1 MHIIGTAGHVD
12 HGKSSL
18 VQALTGTNPDRWLEE
33 QIRGMTLDLGFAHLR
48 FDDGVEAGIVDVPGH
63 ERFLHNMLAGA
74 AGMELLLL
82 VIDAGEGIMPQTV
95 EHLQILKYLNVRD
108 VIVVLTKMDLIPP
121 EQGGEICVRTH
132 RELAG
137 TIAENAPIFAVSTVT
152 GYNLDALRDGIHE
165 SLTRLPPRSPDA
177 PAYLPVDRVFALP
190 GRGTI
195 VTGTLMQGRLSVGD
209 SLKLQ
214 PSNTPVRVRSLQS
227 FGLQR
232 DRVDAGARVA
242 VNLPGIDVHAIARG
256 EMLVA
261 PEFAASDA
269 FDVQFTPLGEALP
282 ILRRRNA
289 VRVYIGSAEILGTLV
304 LGEVP
309 AIESE
314 IHGQLFL
321 RHATVAYPGT
331 AFVVRRLS
339 PKNLLGGGRI
349 AARTSGE
356 GGSATET
363 AHNLHEAIVS
373 STLRAAGLSALT
385 ASEIARNA
393 NLREDAVEAALASL
407 VEGGQVLRVVRP
419 AAFVD
424 AEAADSVLSRA
435 LEHLTSEQQ
444 REPWAMGVTSLS
456 LSRALAL
463 DESMLLRVLAA
474 FAEEGR
480 IAHRAG
486 YFSTTDYVPK
496 LTAEQQ
502 AFFEEHV
509 PVDSGSPFLPVPLER
524 VVSAVKQSRVSGI
537 GKAFDTLLAKGAL
550 VKVNDELY
558 RGTQMAQIHARVET
572 FLRANKQ
579 MTMAQF
585 RDLIGTSRKYAVPL
599 LEWFDTRG
607 ITVRSGDY
615 RMLRAKKEAS

>member
-82 VIDAGEGIMPQTV
+82 VIDAGEGIMPQTI

-137 TIAENAPIFAVSTVT
+137 TIAENARIFAVSTVT
-152 GYNLDALRDGIHE
+152 GYNLNALRDGIHE
-165 SLTRLPPRSPDA
+165 SLKLLAPRSPDA

-195 VTGTLMQGRLSVGD
+195 VTGTLMQGRVSVGD
-209 SLKLQ
+209 WLKLQ
-214 PSNTPVRVRSLQS
+214 PSNTEVRVRSLQS
-227 FGLQR
+227 FGVQR

-269 FDVQFTPLGEALP
+269 FDVQFRPIAEALP

-289 VRVYIGSAEILGTLV
+289 VRAYIGSAEILGTLV
-304 LGEVP
+304 LDEVP
-309 AIESE
+309 ADESE

-321 RHATVAYPGT
+321 RRATVAYPGT
-331 AFVVRRLS
+331 TFVVRRLS

-349 AARTSGE
+349 AKRASA
-356 GGSATET
+356 GGSPET
-363 AHNLHEAIVS
+363 ARNPHEAIVL
-373 STLRAAGLSALT
+373 STLHAEGLSALT
-385 ASEIARNA
+385 GSEIARKA
-393 NLREDAVEAALASL
+393 NLREDAVEVALASL
-407 VEGGQVLRVVRP
+407 LESGQVLRVARP

-424 AEAADSVLSRA
+424 MEAADALLARV
-435 LEHLTSEQQ
+435 LEHLTCEQQ

-456 LSRALAL
+456 LSRALAIGETL
-463 DESMLLRVLAA
+463 LLRVLAA

-480 IAHRAG
+480 IAHRTG

-496 LTAEQQ
+496 LTVEQQ
-502 AFFEEHV
+502 TFFEEHV
-509 PVDSGSPFLPVPLER
+509 PVEHTSPFLPVPLER
-524 VVSAVKQSRVSGI
+524 VVSAVKQSRVAGI
-537 GKAFDTLLAKGAL
+537 GKAFDTLLAKGML

-558 RGTQMAQIHARVET
+558 RGTQMAQIHARVEG

-599 LEWFDTRG
+599 LEWFDARG